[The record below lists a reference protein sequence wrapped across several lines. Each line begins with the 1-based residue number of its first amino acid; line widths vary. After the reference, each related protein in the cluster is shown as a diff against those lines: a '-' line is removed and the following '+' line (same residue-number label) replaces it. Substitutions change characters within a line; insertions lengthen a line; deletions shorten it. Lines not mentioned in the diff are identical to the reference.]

1 MSDNPPSSLVKT
13 GYFIVFL
20 FSVAM
25 LQYLSIFI
33 SVSSSVQP
41 LVYVFAVAF
50 VILILSSFY
59 NLYSLSTSL
68 IFLPFK

>member
-1 MSDNPPSSLVKT
+1 MSDNSPSSLVKT
-13 GYFIVFL
+13 GNLMVFL

-25 LQYLSIFI
+25 LQYLTIFI

-41 LVYVFAVAF
+41 LVYVFVVAS

-59 NLYSLSTSL
+59 NLYRMQFPSCTL
-68 IFLPFK
+68 